1 MSCRRGQRPRAVLR
15 LLASHIHLRV
25 PPTTYVHDASAH
37 QVGAD
42 RRDTCMAAARAGGSS
57 GAPTPVILDT
67 DIESDVD
74 DVGAVAVLH
83 ALANRGE
90 ADIIGMGVS
99 ATFRWCV
106 PCLDALNAYFGRSA
120 IPIGGLREGPV
131 EYGSSYCEKI
141 ATEYPHPRSEFT
153 GDAPPAVSVYRRA
166 LAEAEDHSVVF
177 ITIGFLTNLA
187 ALLVTE
193 PDEHSPLN
201 GLELVR
207 QKVRAW
213 VCMGGF
219 FEKDGLQEHNLKSDP
234 AAAAFTAHNWP
245 SPVVW
250 SGFEV
255 GVELETGPGLAG
267 LDSGSPVR
275 RAYEIYNDLTPRPS
289 WDQLTVLY
297 AVRGLGGGLR
307 HWYDESEPGQNVVDQ
322 TGANRWQSEPTGR
335 HVYLSRRAEV
345 GAAEVASLIEG
356 LMKEPPLLQ

>member
-1 MSCRRGQRPRAVLR
+1 MGTRSTHHGSVPEPRAEHRPEVR
-15 LLASHIHLRV
+15 CC
-25 PPTTYVHDASAH
+25 TASA
-37 QVGAD
+37 VSG
-42 RRDTCMAAARAGGSS
+42 
-57 GAPTPVILDT
+57 GAPIPVILDT

-83 ALANRGE
+83 ALVNRGE

-106 PCLDALNAYFGRSA
+106 PCLHALNAYFGRPA
-120 IPIGGLREGPV
+120 IPIGGLREGPI

-141 ATEYPHPRSEFT
+141 ATEYQRQRSEFT
-153 GDAPPAVSVYRRA
+153 ADAPPAVSIYRRA
-166 LAEAEDHSVVF
+166 LADSEDRSVVF

-187 ALLVTE
+187 GLLVSE
-193 PDEHSPLN
+193 PDGYSPLN
-201 GLELVR
+201 GVQLVR

-255 GVELETGPGLAG
+255 GVEIETGPGLAS

-275 RAYEIYNDLTPRPS
+275 RAYEIYNGLTPRPS

-297 AVRGLGGGLR
+297 AVRGLSGRLQ
-307 HWYDESEPGQNVVDQ
+307 HWYRESDRGQNVVDR
-322 TGANRWQSEPTGR
+322 TGANFWLSDPTGQ

-345 GAAEVASLIEG
+345 AATDVASYIEG
-356 LMKEPPLLQ
+356 LMQEPPLLR